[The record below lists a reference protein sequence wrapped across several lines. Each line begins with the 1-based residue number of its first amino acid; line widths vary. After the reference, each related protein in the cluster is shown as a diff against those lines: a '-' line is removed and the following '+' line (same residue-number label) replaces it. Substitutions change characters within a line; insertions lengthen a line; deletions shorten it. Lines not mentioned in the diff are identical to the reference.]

1 MFGLRRRHRKVRT
14 EPAALPEPSSAESI
28 VLDEERMFDAVH
40 QRLEEFMGV
49 DGAWALVR
57 RDPEKASDDAIFS
70 SMSTILLAKDITKVF
85 VNAEK
90 RSVDVVTEAPPETAS
105 EQAESGAPDAA
116 SRDGDLRTMLRPVP
130 RDDEASSQVN
140 VELTTIATWADPQRH
155 DPDHVDPKILAPH
168 SGEREVRGA

>member
-1 MFGLRRRHRKVRT
+1 MFGLRRRHRKVST
-14 EPAALPEPSSAESI
+14 APAALPEPTSGDSNA
-28 VLDEERMFDAVH
+28 LDEERLFDAVH

-85 VNAEK
+85 VGAER
-90 RSVDVVTEAPPETAS
+90 RSADVESDAPAVTAP
-105 EQAESGAPDAA
+105 EQAEPAVTPAPRDSG
-116 SRDGDLRTMLRPVP
+116 LRTMIRPVP
-130 RDDEASSQVN
+130 RDDEERSQVD

-155 DPDHVDPKILAPH
+155 DPDYVDPQLLSSPTA
-168 SGEREVRGA
+168 EREIRGA